1 MDGRNRTM
9 RRQVEEAR
17 RLAVQGK
24 WEQAVDANRKI
35 IEQVKRDVEAYNR
48 LGRALLELGRLDEA
62 LAAYHNALAIDPAN
76 VIAQRSIT
84 RIDQIRQEMQA
95 NAEATRPASPVRAGV
110 FVEEAGKTYVT
121 DLVRPAASAVLSR
134 LVAADKVQLRIE
146 ANQVQVYS
154 EQGAFLGQ
162 LEPKVGQPLTA
173 LMNAGNR
180 YEAFVVALTGNTVR
194 VILREV
200 FRNPEAPKNFS
211 LPRQAKVSMPRPYF
225 REPVPGRAT
234 RDLEAELLE
243 AEEEEENEEEL
254 EEGETLE
261 PSEEEEEEFLDDA
274 DRPDGDDDSTLES

>member
-1 MDGRNRTM
+1 M

-35 IEQVKRDVEAYNR
+35 IEQAKRDVEAYNR
-48 LGRALLELGRLDEA
+48 LGRALLELGRFDEA
-62 LAAYHNALAIDPAN
+62 VEAYHYALAIDPAN

-95 NAEATRPASPVRAGV
+95 KAESGRPGGPVRAGV

-121 DLVRPAASAVLSR
+121 DLVRPAPSVVLSR
-134 LVAADKVQLRIE
+134 LVAADEVQLRIE

-154 EQGAFLGQ
+154 EQGAYLGQ
-162 LEPKVGQPLTA
+162 LEPKVAQPLTA

-200 FRNPEAPKNFS
+200 FRNPEAPRNFS

-225 REPVPGRAT
+225 REPAPGRAA

-243 AEEEEENEEEL
+243 AEELEEENEEEL
-254 EEGETLE
+254 EEGEVLE
-261 PSEEEEEEFLDDA
+261 PSEEEEEEFLDDNG
-274 DRPDGDDDSTLES
+274 RSDGDDDDPRLES